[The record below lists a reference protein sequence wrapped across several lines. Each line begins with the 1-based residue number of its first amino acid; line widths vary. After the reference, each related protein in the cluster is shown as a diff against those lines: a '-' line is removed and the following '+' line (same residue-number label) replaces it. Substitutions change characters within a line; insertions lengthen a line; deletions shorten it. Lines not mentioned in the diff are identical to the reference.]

1 MTSTERPRTG
11 SAAQRA
17 YEHVKQAIL
26 SSSYGEGELITE
38 GAVAADIGISRT
50 PVREALLRLEDEGLV
65 TLHPK
70 RGALVASYSP
80 EDVEDVLE
88 ARRLIEHHTAGQA
101 YDARDALLPVLSRL
115 HERMQI
121 ARVEAD
127 TATFTA
133 SDRAFHEAI
142 VDAAGNR
149 VLATMY
155 RTMRE
160 RQTLFTSFQLR
171 GHSERMDGA
180 LAEHEKVLAA
190 LAGEDRDAFMAVV
203 DEHLEWS
210 LALAREMLGG
220 SD

>member
-1 MTSTERPRTG
+1 MTRPERPRTG

-26 SSSYGEGELITE
+26 SSAYGEGTLITE
-38 GAVAADIGISRT
+38 GAVAAAIGVSRT

-80 EDVEDVLE
+80 QDVEDVLE
-88 ARRLIEHHTAGQA
+88 ARKLIEQHTAA
-101 YDARDALLPVLSRL
+101 KAFDARAYLLPALSEL
-115 HERMQI
+115 HERMRF
-121 ARVEAD
+121 ARLESD

-133 SDRAFHEAI
+133 GDRAFHEAI

-171 GHSERMDGA
+171 GHAERMDAA
-180 LAEHEKVLAA
+180 LAEHDKVLEA
-190 LAGEDRDAFMAVV
+190 LAGDDRGAFLAVV
-203 DEHLEWS
+203 DAHLEWS
-210 LALAREMLGG
+210 LALAREML
-220 SD
+220 